1 MRTLTGIPLFGM
13 FTSYVEGSE
22 LMPGN
27 LPAAYDDFVGLL
39 TNLPQDGDTVGQL
52 RRLNYTRIELSFM
65 RQTSDVLK
73 EKRHV
78 LDPYVFIDKVL
89 SLLDAEIEMLK
100 ECLRHYTDDAGMGM
114 DKIRPQGCKR
124 KSALR
129 WNGTD
134 SDLIELVAALMA
146 AGVGRDC
153 AEGREL
159 TSGGCHPGI
168 RGRLP
173 YRRSTRSYTKR
184 GKVFDRCT
192 DTTPFIDS
200 LRKSYNQDA
209 RRAAGVRIVTPTAA
223 NGRLASH
230 AVLRTRRTGSVF
242 FAV

>member
-1 MRTLTGIPLFGM
+1 MRTLTNTPLFGM

-78 LDPYVFIDKVL
+78 LYDVFIDKVL
-89 SLLDAEIEMLK
+89 SLLDAEIEMIKEMFRYGSGMEWLK
-100 ECLRHYTDDAGMGM
+100 PEVVNRAGKKVG
-114 DKIRPQGCKR
+114 IT
-124 KSALR
+124 LN

-146 AGVGRDC
+146 AGAVTS
-153 AEGREL
+153 AEGRKL
-159 TSGGCHPGI
+159 TVIDVI
-168 RGRLP
+168 RVFEDMFHLKINAL
-173 YRRSTRSYTKR
+173 YTKR

-200 LRKSYNQDA
+200 LRVSYN
-209 RRAAGVRIVTPTAA
+209 RMLEK
-223 NGRLASH
+223 RLS
-230 AVLRTRRTGSVF
+230 
-242 FAV
+242 